1 MTTAE
6 KLIKNK
12 LGLLQLASYLQNV
25 SEACRVM
32 GYSRDTFYRV
42 KKAHDDWIDD
52 YNTKRPHQ
60 GKRCRGKTPMETFL
74 ENVPLAKE
82 KILDMKE
89 DNMTLAA

>member
-42 KKAHDDWIDD
+42 KNAYEEGGI
-52 YNTKRPHQ
+52 
-60 GKRCRGKTPMETFL
+60 EAL
-74 ENVPLAKE
+74 KE
-82 KILDMKE
+82 KKPPQTKHPQPYAPE
-89 DNMTLAA
+89 SATLSGTAKAPYEPVRACRCNS